1 MWKSKRKSGNQR
13 GNGSLS
19 GDFCSSHFPVKIQL
33 CTHWDGIPVDAMT
46 SETPSPPKS
55 PLKNPYLYSS
65 VLIIGVILYVS
76 YVIYSRYESSK
87 DYERQTRQRQAE
99 QRREED
105 RLAVEQLGGSELA
118 IRGLYI
124 SPRAIHPGET
134 AQLCYDVA
142 NAKTVTLDP
151 PAGDVWPS
159 HSRCLIISP
168 RKSTTYTLT
177 ITDAAGKTVSQ
188 AVELPVR

>member
-1 MWKSKRKSGNQR
+1 MGFRP
-13 GNGSLS
+13 L
-19 GDFCSSHFPVKIQL
+19 
-33 CTHWDGIPVDAMT
+33 WDGTLVNDMIP
-46 SETPSPPKS
+46 ETPPPTKARF
-55 PLKNPYLYSS
+55 KNPFLYSS
-65 VLIIGVILYVS
+65 VVILAVILYVS
-76 YVIYSRYESSK
+76 YVLYTRFESSRE
-87 DYERQTRQRQAE
+87 YERKTKERQAE

-118 IRGLYI
+118 IRGLYV

-159 HSRCLIISP
+159 HSRCLNISP
-168 RKSTTYTLT
+168 RKTTTYTLT
-177 ITDAAGKTVSQ
+177 IKDAAGKTVSQ
-188 AVELPVR
+188 TVELPVR

>member
-1 MWKSKRKSGNQR
+1 MVPES
-13 GNGSLS
+13 
-19 GDFCSSHFPVKIQL
+19 
-33 CTHWDGIPVDAMT
+33 
-46 SETPSPPKS
+46 PSPAKS

-65 VLIIGVILYVS
+65 VLIVGVILYVS
-76 YVIYSRYESSK
+76 YVIYSRYASSK
-87 DYERQTRQRQAE
+87 EYEQQTKERQAE
-99 QRREED
+99 QRREDD
-105 RLAVEQLGGSELA
+105 RLAVEQLGGSELT

-151 PAGDVWPS
+151 PVGEVWPS
-159 HSRCLIISP
+159 HSRCLNISP

-177 ITDAAGKTVSQ
+177 IADAAGKTVSQ
-188 AVELPVR
+188 TVELPVR